1 MTTSSSICPHKY
13 KGAEILRLIPQRNP
27 FIMVDEFEAN
37 EPPTSRESLTGASC
51 ATSLYIRLDNYFVLR
66 NGELSESG
74 LIEHIAQSASALA
87 GHVAIAQ
94 GAAHPPVGMIAELK
108 HFNCLR
114 RPHAGEEIT
123 TLVTMGFSFGAMTL
137 AHGISSIGD
146 VIICEVDLKIFIQ

>member
-13 KGAEILRLIPQRNP
+13 KGADILQLIPQRNP
-27 FIMVDEFEAN
+27 FVMVDEFEARDA
-37 EPPTSRESLTGASC
+37 PTSKESLTGASC
-51 ATSLYIRLDNYFVLR
+51 ATSLFVHIDNYFMLP

-74 LIEHIAQSASALA
+74 LVEHIAQSASALA
-87 GHVAIAQ
+87 GHVAIEQ

-146 VIICEVDLKIFIQ
+146 DIICEVDLKIFIQ